1 VVHKVDM
8 VVVGR
13 KGGRVV
19 GFHNAEQVLVV
30 LRDLRLNFCA
40 FGGERVEA
48 RSKTVPRQ
56 RVVSGISEALGERA
70 GVL

>member
-1 VVHKVDM
+1 L
-8 VVVGR
+8 
-13 KGGRVV
+13 
-19 GFHNAEQVLVV
+19 E
-30 LRDLRLNFCA
+30 FCA
-40 FGGERVEA
+40 FGGKRVEA